1 MRKTPE
7 ELERIKK
14 QYGVDTLWSFSKLN
28 KYVTSPY
35 EYYLKYILK
44 VKEDR
49 QDGIYAVSGGMVHSI
64 IEKFYKKEIS
74 YEDMITQYEDALFTF
89 EMAELKLLLTLAVVA
104 STQLAVKVISI
115 LFGELSVYDTG
126 TLA

>member
-7 ELERIKK
+7 ELEKIKQ
-14 QYGVDTLWSFSKLN
+14 QYGVDELWSFSRLN

-44 VKEDR
+44 IKEDKS
-49 QDGIYAVSGGMVHSI
+49 DGIYAVSGGTVHNI

-74 YEDMITQYEDALFTF
+74 YEDMISEYEEALFLF
-89 EMAELKLLLTLAVVA
+89 DLAEL
-104 STQLAVKVISI
+104 
-115 LFGELSVYDTG
+115 
-126 TLA
+126 